1 MKKDIISSKLSN
13 RLIPAKLS
21 YLYASIID
29 RRKFSSLGSIM
40 WDEFSMSGHYEINGL
55 ENFITAMQ
63 QLENYQSTMH
73 QVMNVQGEWKGNL
86 YNGETYCVASHMFN
100 QDDKPH
106 KLDMGIIYS
115 DVIEVRD
122 GTAKFILRNFILKW
136 QKTDILDLPTQ
147 D

>member
-86 YNGETYCVASHMFN
+86 YNGETYCVASHIFN

>member
-13 RLIPAKLS
+13 RLIPSKLS

>member
-55 ENFITAMQ
+55 ENFIAAMQ

-86 YNGETYCVASHMFN
+86 YNGETYCVASHIFN

-147 D
+147 G